1 MRKIVILLFLFVSVF
16 INAQEYKFNIYSQE
30 EGLPQPYVYDIIQ
43 TQNGFLYV
51 ATGDGLATFGGHR
64 FNKFTKRVGLAENFC
79 SALFSDSEKRIW
91 IGHFEGGVT
100 CYEKGQFR
108 KINTGDIQPAKIVA
122 LAEGPQKT
130 IYFVNAAGSIYTIKN
145 DKVAPFIVE
154 ELPPV
159 SRLRIKDNIM
169 YVASQEGL
177 LAIDL
182 AGGSKSYNAI
192 GNTKDKNVT
201 CIEFSKSGEI
211 IAGIDGE
218 GVEIIRREGKNFSS
232 FKTFSSEFKS
242 KRLNVKD
249 VCFKNGSELW
259 VSLNGEGLS
268 VLKFSNNTYQIEKQL
283 TIGEKNGL
291 NSSFVS
297 KLFVDKE
304 DNLWIGTI
312 GGGLSQ
318 FMSDRFELFNKNNFL
333 KFDNIIS
340 VAVDD
345 SNFVYVTNESQLYS
359 FNPKDSSNVLVN
371 VVPSNSEEQIKCSYI
386 NKLNNELWIGTT
398 SNLFIFDIKG
408 GKPKLKFQF
417 NEFKERS
424 INYITK
430 DNLGQ
435 TLVCTTEGLFY
446 LNDKNQVVK
455 VFNTDEG
462 APHNNFNSVFIDQL
476 DKYWIFSP
484 QTPLYHLYNG
494 EITLE
499 KDLDSSTSFKF
510 NCATIDKNDLVWFGT
525 EGDGVFSYGKKRKP
539 NYQRFTTNK
548 GLSSDFIYGI
558 IATNNG
564 DIITCHK
571 NGISIKY
578 ASLKTFRAINKNSGL
593 PANTINSNAIFKDK
607 NGYIWLGSTEGLIK
621 YSPMQDKINS
631 IPPTLS
637 FISIAIN
644 DSVLNVSDT
653 LYEFPYGKYELAME
667 VIGVSLSNSKG
678 VEYKYMLEGLEDKWR
693 TSNDREITYP
703 GLTDGTYRFKI
714 IARNADGFET
724 FKELSFTIIIN
735 QPYWKS
741 IWFYVVIVSVLIVS
755 LVLFFRARTRKLKQE
770 KIRLEQMV
778 TEKTKELVVEKERV
792 EKANELLHEKNRDIT
807 DSITYAKRI
816 QNAVLPNQDDVLKN
830 LNLFVLFKPRD
841 IVSGDF
847 YWYHA
852 TANYLYVAVVDC
864 TGHGVPG
871 AFMSLLGSTYLD
883 QVMIERKEPA
893 PSEVL
898 RELDKKIN
906 SAFKQS
912 NPDQKIGD
920 GMDMCICRINR
931 DKKEIVIASANRPVY
946 YVRDNTLQETKANV
960 YSIGGY
966 FEGADKA
973 FTEIS
978 YEIQNGDAFYMFSD
992 GYGDQF
998 GGEKNRRFSTKRM
1011 RTIFTEINM
1020 LPVNEQRDKL
1030 DVEFEA
1036 WRGENEQIDDVCVIG
1051 IKF

>member
-1 MRKIVILLFLFVSVF
+1 MRKVVLLIIILASALL
-16 INAQEYKFNIYSQE
+16 NAQEYKFNVYSEE

-51 ATGDGLATFGGHR
+51 ATGDGLATFAGHR

-100 CYEKGQFR
+100 CYENGKFR
-108 KINTGDIQPAKIVA
+108 KINTGEIQPAKIVA
-122 LAEGPQKT
+122 LAEGPQKK
-130 IYFVNAAGSIYTIKN
+130 IYFANAAGSIYTIQN
-145 DKVAPFIVE
+145 DKVSPFIVE
-154 ELPPV
+154 ELPPI
-159 SRLRIKDNIM
+159 SKIRIKDNIM

-182 AGGSKSYNAI
+182 SAGSKAYNAI

-201 CIEFSKSGEI
+201 CMEFSKKGEI
-211 IAGIDGE
+211 FAGIDGE
-218 GVEIIRREGKNFSS
+218 GVEVIRREGKTYKSY
-232 FKTFSSEFKS
+232 KTYSVELKS
-242 KRLNVKD
+242 KRLNIKD
-249 VCFKNGSELW
+249 VCLKNGSEIW

-268 VLKFSNNTYQIEKQL
+268 VLKFNNDNEIEKQF

-291 NSSFVS
+291 NSPFVS
-297 KLFVDKE
+297 KLFIDKE
-304 DNLWIGTI
+304 DNIWIGTI

-345 SNFVYVTNESQLYS
+345 SINVYVTDESQLYV
-359 FNPKDSSNVLVN
+359 FNPKDSSNASVY
-371 VVPSNSEEQIKCSYI
+371 VVPANSEEQIKCSYI
-386 NKLNNELWIGTT
+386 NKLMNELWIGTS
-398 SNLFIFDIKG
+398 SNLFIYDIKG
-408 GKPKLKFQF
+408 GKPKFKFQF
-417 NEFKERS
+417 KEFKERS

-446 LNDKNQVVK
+446 LNEKNEIVK
-455 VFNTDEG
+455 VFNTDGG

-499 KDLDSSTSFKF
+499 KDLDSSTYFKF

-539 NYQRFTTNK
+539 NYQRFSTNK

-558 IATNNG
+558 ITSNNG
-564 DIITCHK
+564 DILTCHK

-578 ASLKTFRAINKNSGL
+578 ANLKTFRAINKNSGL
-593 PANTINSNAIFKDK
+593 PANTINSNALYKDK
-607 NGYIWLGSTEGLIK
+607 NGYIWLGTTEGLIK

-637 FISIAIN
+637 FISISIN
-644 DSVLNVSDT
+644 DSILSSTDT
-653 LYEFPYGKYELAME
+653 LFEFPYGKYEFGIE
-667 VIGVSLSNSKG
+667 VIGVSLTNPKG
-678 VEYKYMLEGLEDKWR
+678 VEYKYILEGVEDKWR
-693 TSNDREITYP
+693 TSNDRFITYP
-703 GLTDGTYRFKI
+703 GLSDGTYRFKI

-724 FKELSFTIIIN
+724 QKELTFTIIIN
-735 QPYWKS
+735 KPYWKS
-741 IWFYVVIVSVLIVS
+741 IWFYVVIISALTIS
-755 LVLFFRARTRKLKQE
+755 FILFFRARTRKLKME

-778 TEKTKELVVEKERV
+778 NEKTKELVVEKERV

-816 QNAVLPNQDDVLKN
+816 QNAVLPNTDEVFKN

-847 YWYHA
+847 YWYYA
-852 TANYLYVAVVDC
+852 TPNYFYVAVVDC

-883 QVMIERKEPA
+883 QILIENKEPM
-893 PSEVL
+893 PSLIL

-906 SAFKQS
+906 SAFRQS

-931 DKKEIVIASANRPVY
+931 DKKETIIASANRPVY
-946 YVRDNTLQETKANV
+946 YLRDNKLLETKANV
-960 YSIGGY
+960 FSIGGY
-966 FEGADKA
+966 FDGADKA
-973 FTEIS
+973 FTEIT
-978 YEIQNGDAFYMFSD
+978 YDVKDGDVFYMFSD
-992 GYGDQF
+992 GYSDQF

-1011 RTIFTEINM
+1011 KAIFTEMCMI
-1020 LPVNEQRDKL
+1020 PTHEQREKL
-1030 DVEFEA
+1030 DREFES